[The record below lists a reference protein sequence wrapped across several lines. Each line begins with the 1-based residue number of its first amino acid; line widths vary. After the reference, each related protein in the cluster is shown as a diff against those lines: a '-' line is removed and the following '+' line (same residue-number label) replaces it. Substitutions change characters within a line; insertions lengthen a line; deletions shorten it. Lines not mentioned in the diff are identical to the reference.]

1 MAINFDV
8 TNISDPLIC
17 LNYGQSGT
25 PDDDVGIIIER
36 GSSTNVALI
45 WDESA
50 DLFAL
55 INTAETG
62 TTAGNVTI
70 ASYANVK
77 AGVYYGDGSNLT
89 GISSGVLT
97 IAADSGSNDLVTVGT
112 DALTF
117 AGGTGIDTTVS
128 NNNIS
133 TAIDSTVATLTGS
146 QTLTNK
152 TLTSPS
158 IGTGASLTARA
169 PLYFYD
175 SDSSNYVAF
184 RASSTVASNVT
195 WTLPTADGSADQ
207 LMKTDGAGNLSWAA
221 ASGAVTGF
229 TNSTI
234 TTCPGASGNYDLAEG
249 TNQDGD
255 ETPFDTGAADAF
267 AVSLGTVY
275 DSMEPIG
282 STTTID
288 YGDGESY
295 VGA

>member
-1 MAINFDV
+1 MSANSIDSAQYVDGSIDTAHFAAGAVDAAAMGANSVNSSELVDGSVDLSHMSANSIDSAQYVDGSIDTAHIADDQITLAKMAGLARGKIIYGDASGNPTALAVGGDG
-8 TNISDPLIC
+8 TALKSDGTDISW
-17 LNYGQSGT
+17 GT
-25 PDDDVGIIIER
+25 PEV
-36 GSSTNVALI
+36 
-45 WDESA
+45 
-50 DLFAL
+50 
-55 INTAETG
+55 
-62 TTAGNVTI
+62 
-70 ASYANVK
+70 
-77 AGVYYGDGSNLT
+77 
-89 GISSGVLT
+89 
-97 IAADSGSNDLVTVGT
+97 
-112 DALTF
+112 
-117 AGGTGIDTTVS
+117 
-128 NNNIS
+128 
-133 TAIDSTVATLTGS
+133 TLTGS

-184 RASSTVASNVT
+184 RAGSTVASNVT
-195 WTLPTADGSADQ
+195 WTLPTADGTADQ
-207 LMKTDGAGNLSWAA
+207 LMKTDGAGNLSWGS

-249 TNQDGD
+249 SNQDGD
-255 ETPFDTGAADAF
+255 ETPFDTGASDAF
-267 AVSLGTVY
+267 GVSLGTVY